1 LSPAHSARCFKVT
14 IGGNGAVIDA
24 RFGAEVAALSLLA
37 VLRVGVLRAVV
48 AADIVAA
55 FGLSAA
61 LRAGALRA
69 AGAAFFV
76 AVLIWRA
83 GIEQFSEFASQ
94 RA

>member
-1 LSPAHSARCFKVT
+1 
-14 IGGNGAVIDA
+14 
-24 RFGAEVAALSLLA
+24 
-37 VLRVGVLRAVV
+37 LRAVV

-76 AVLIWRA
+76 GVFISRA

-94 RA
+94 EHRINPSPNVATSC